1 MTLPRNRIIAIPLVV
16 LLVLSAAPAVAVAAV
31 NSGSQANAAAS
42 AGEGHTLESAA
53 KRAADSGRKIAMSLI
68 AVGFAIASIVL
79 AFRRDFKEAAGVFA
93 IGLVAVLLAGEYGVK
108 ALQDT
113 VKMLFG

>member
-16 LLVLSAAPAVAVAAV
+16 LLVLSAVPAVAVAAV

-53 KRAADSGRKIAMSLI
+53 KRAANSGRKIAMSLI